1 MSAIFSSLAAFLA
14 AALRPQTA
22 LAKAIV
28 LVLVLKI
35 FGIVA
40 IKLIMFPDSAR
51 PEADAA
57 NIERVLG
64 PSMSRH

>member
-1 MSAIFSSLAAFLA
+1 MSAIFSSLAAFVA
-14 AALRPQTA
+14 AGFRPQTA

-28 LVLVLKI
+28 LVLLLKLV
-35 FGIVA
+35 GIVA

-51 PEADAA
+51 PADSA

-64 PSMSRH
+64 PSMSQQ